1 MKSDFR
7 KEYFDVGFFF
17 FFSRLQCYH
26 FISQALTLAGSSY
39 LEQVKFFCGFAP
51 VLILQAA
58 ID

>member
-1 MKSDFR
+1 MC
-7 KEYFDVGFFF
+7 FFF

-26 FISQALTLAGSSY
+26 FISQDLTLAGSSY